1 MVGVDVIPHGVPK
14 QGSQMVYMNC
24 LLCPGGLVKNHG
36 CHRRFKVDDLVHG
49 APVLEE
55 LGRSLLGMLGIEVPH
70 IVANLQLWWR
80 SSSVVVSLLSIP
92 LEMGVLFHQSE
103 CLMEAL
109 QLLGRVVLSVVVQL
123 GFEVC
128 VRREISFSA
137 IYAHKR
143 ALFCALVWGHPIG
156 IEDRADM
163 IDPVG
168 VVLVLHPFHEAL
180 AEDPVEPL
188 DSAVAPRAVRQC
200 ADSPYS

>member
-1 MVGVDVIPHGVPK
+1 
-14 QGSQMVYMNC
+14 MVYMNC
-24 LLCPGGLVKNHG
+24 LLCPGGLVENHG
-36 CHRRFKVDDLVHG
+36 CHRRFEVDDLIHG

-70 IVANLQLWWR
+70 IVANLQLWWGR
-80 SSSVVVSLLSIP
+80 SPVVVSLLSIP
-92 LEMGVLFHQSE
+92 LEMGVLLHQGE

-143 ALFCALVWGHPIG
+143 ALS
-156 IEDRADM
+156 
-163 IDPVG
+163 
-168 VVLVLHPFHEAL
+168 
-180 AEDPVEPL
+180 L
-188 DSAVAPRAVRQC
+188 D
-200 ADSPYS
+200 